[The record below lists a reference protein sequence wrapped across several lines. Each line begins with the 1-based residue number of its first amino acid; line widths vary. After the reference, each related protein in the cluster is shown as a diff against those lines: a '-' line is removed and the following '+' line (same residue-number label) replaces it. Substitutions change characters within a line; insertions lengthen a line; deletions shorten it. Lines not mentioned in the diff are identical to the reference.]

1 MKSVKIVIAS
11 VACAALALGAVS
23 LPAGAASGTQAA
35 GTLSSPLPPP
45 TSGACTA
52 RAVVNIR
59 SGPSNRNRV
68 VGRLPRK
75 GEFTIT
81 NRSGRWVQG
90 TSKWG
95 NGWVMAVL
103 LRCPK

>member
-1 MKSVKIVIAS
+1 
-11 VACAALALGAVS
+11 
-23 LPAGAASGTQAA
+23 
-35 GTLSSPLPPP
+35 
-45 TSGACTA
+45 
-52 RAVVNIR
+52 VNIR